1 MKKNNFTTIPISMC
15 LLEGYNDL
23 YIHKDDG
30 LTCSTASQKDAL
42 ISIYSANPGN
52 TLGWGVNNYP
62 EVSFHD
68 NGNPKVITMNN
79 KNLTR
84 IPESISSLSSL
95 ETFNVNNNNLESLP
109 AALGSINSLGA
120 ITAASNQLS
129 TVPSELGQLSN
140 LALLSITNNPITS
153 IPEEVCN
160 LQISNGGILT
170 ILADPGEGCN

>member
-1 MKKNNFTTIPISMC
+1 MEINHDFIQVGADTP
-15 LLEGYNDL
+15 L
-23 YIHKDDG
+23 
-30 LTCSTASQKDAL
+30 DAL
-42 ISIYSANPGN
+42 IGIYTANPGN
-52 TLGWGVNNYP
+52 TLDWGVDDYP

-68 NGNPKVITMNN
+68 NGDPKAITMNN

-84 IPESISSLSSL
+84 IPESISSLSGL
-95 ETFNVNNNNLESLP
+95 ESFNVNNNNLQSLP

-129 TVPSELGQLSN
+129 TVPSELGQLQN

-160 LQISNGGILT
+160 QQISNGGILT